1 MKNLKNKATTI
12 LVALSIFCV
21 NLTANAAGSFGS
33 STIATGTK
41 QLIEDVTTWLL
52 IIAPIA
58 TVLFVIYYFIR
69 KGMADEMEHKKW
81 NSRIVTAIIC
91 GIAAVIA
98 SALLNMLTAY
108 FQ

>member
-1 MKNLKNKATTI
+1 MKLKKTFMA
-12 LVALSIFCV
+12 VY
-21 NLTANAAGSFGS
+21 TAVFLFIMNMTVYAAGDFEGS
-33 STIATGTK
+33 AVAKGIK
-41 QLIEDVTTWLL
+41 KLIEDVTKWLL

-58 TVLFVIYYFIR
+58 TVLFVIYYLIR

-98 SALLNMLTAY
+98 SAILSMLTAY